1 MPIAVDARPA
11 PEQLAEAFRRVRA
24 AGHADEPAV
33 LVHDLDRLRAK
44 LADVAAAFAGPR
56 ALHTVAIKAN
66 PLVGVL
72 RVAVAAGAGLEAASI
87 EEVHLAL
94 RAGCSPDRIVFDS
107 PVKTEAELAEALRMG
122 LRINADNFAEIER
135 IAALHTPACAS
146 RIGLRINPELAEAAI
161 ALTSVGHR
169 GSRFGVPLSQHSAIV
184 EAFARHRFLTG
195 LHVHIGSQGVT
206 IPELVDGVA
215 RVWQLR
221 RELVAVRPVPLD
233 MFDLGGGL
241 PAQYRDDAPRL
252 TPTAYA
258 AALRAAVPDLFRGD
272 VQLVTEFGRSI
283 LADCGFVVS
292 RVEVVKP
299 GPVAGLHVGAD
310 LFVRRVYRPHEWH
323 HDFLAIGRDGLPL
336 AGDPV
341 ATTLAGPLCFG
352 GDVLARDL
360 PLPALAPGDH
370 VLIRDTGAY
379 TLSMWSRYCSR
390 AIPAALGLDGDAVT
404 VLRPRDTIADVV
416 AFWGG

>member
-1 MPIAVDARPA
+1 MPRVDARPA
-11 PEQLAEAFRRVRA
+11 PQQLAAAYRRVRA

-33 LVHDLDRLRAK
+33 LVHDLDRLRTK
-44 LADVAAAFAGPR
+44 LADLTLAFTAPR

-66 PLVGVL
+66 PLLNLL
-72 RVAVAAGAGLEAASI
+72 RVVVAAGFGLEAASI

-107 PVKTEAELAEALRMG
+107 PAKTVPELAEALHLG
-122 LRINADNFAEIER
+122 LRINADNFAELER
-135 IAALHTPACAS
+135 IAALHTPASRS
-146 RIGLRINPELAEAAI
+146 RIGLRINPELAEAAL

-169 GSRFGVPLSQHSAIV
+169 GSRFGVPLSQRPAILD
-184 EAFARHRFLTG
+184 AFARHRFLSG
-195 LHVHIGSQGVT
+195 LHVHIGSQGTT

-221 RELVAVRPVPLD
+221 RELSATRHDPID

-252 TPTAYA
+252 TPAAYA
-258 AALRAAVPDLFRGD
+258 AALRAAIPELFQTD
-272 VQLVTEFGRSI
+272 ILLVTEFGRSL

-299 GPVAGLHVGAD
+299 GPVAVLHVGAD
-310 LFVRRVYRPHEWH
+310 LFVRRVYRPNEWH
-323 HDFLAIGRDGLPL
+323 HDFLALDPDGHPI

-352 GDVLARDL
+352 GDLLARDL

-390 AIPAALGLDGDAVT
+390 AIPIALGLDGDAVT